1 MSRSRLISAER
12 LAVLAGG
19 SAAPWAFERMDAPP
33 PVIAQEEGPPPEP
46 PIDIEALLAEARAQA
61 YAEGHA
67 AGAAEAREQADEA
80 MRTLT
85 EGQLHEQAERFA
97 AMLDAAR
104 EGLDAAQQDIARGT
118 LDIACALARQVLR
131 QELATR
137 PELLEPVV
145 REAIDLLVADGRSVR
160 VVLSHDDHAWLA
172 GALEQEFASRGLTV
186 VAEGAMLPG
195 DCRLESA
202 GAVVDGGIAPRWARA
217 VASLGLTVPW
227 QPEADEVGTAD
238 EVGNAASAVAPAD
251 APPTPDEQEPDG
263 DAP

>member
-1 MSRSRLISAER
+1 MSLALLAPMSRSRLISAER
-12 LAVLAGG
+12 LALLAGG
-19 SAAPWAFERMDAPP
+19 TAAPWTFERMDAPP
-33 PVIAQEEGPPPEP
+33 PAIAEDEGPPPEP

-67 AGAAEAREQADEA
+67 AGAAEARAQADEA
-80 MRTLT
+80 MRALT
-85 EGQLHEQAERFA
+85 DGQLHEQAERFA
-97 AMLDAAR
+97 TLLDAAR

-160 VVLSHDDHAWLA
+160 VVLSPDDHAWLA
-172 GALEQEFASRGLTV
+172 AALEQEFASRGLTV
-186 VAEGAMLPG
+186 VAEGAMPPG

-227 QPEADEVGTAD
+227 EAPGADQVPATA
-238 EVGNAASAVAPAD
+238 AARSA
-251 APPTPDEQEPDG
+251 DEQESDV
-263 DAP
+263 DAA

>member
-1 MSRSRLISAER
+1 MTRSRLISAER

-19 SAAPWAFERMDAPP
+19 TASPWAFERMDAPP
-33 PVIAQEEGPPPEP
+33 PVLAEEDLPPPEP

-80 MRTLT
+80 MRALT

-227 QPEADEVGTAD
+227 QPDADEVDEGGT
-238 EVGNAASAVAPAD
+238 AASAVAPAG
-251 APPTPDEQEPDG
+251 APPTPDQQEPDG

>member
-19 SAAPWAFERMDAPP
+19 TAAPWAFERMDAPP
-33 PVIAQEEGPPPEP
+33 PAIAEEESPPPEP

-67 AGAAEAREQADEA
+67 AGAAEAREEADA
-80 MRTLT
+80 ALRALT
-85 EGQLHEQAERFA
+85 EGQLHAQAQRFV

-104 EGLDAAQQDIARGT
+104 QGLEDAQQDIARGT

-137 PELLEPVV
+137 PDLLEPVV

-160 VVLSHDDHAWLA
+160 VVLSPDDHAWLA
-172 GALEQEFASRGLTV
+172 GALEQEFASRGLSV
-186 VAEGAMLPG
+186 VAESGMLPG

-217 VASLGLTVPW
+217 VASLGLMAPW
-227 QPEADEVGTAD
+227 GE
-238 EVGNAASAVAPAD
+238 APA
-251 APPTPDEQEPDG
+251 AAEARVAGEQEPGG
-263 DAP
+263 DAA